1 MTPIEKEYMEKQ
13 FAKAVKA
20 CEKVAKRHACVK
32 ELTVLKKDKFWAT
45 WAKVNGYSSLVKKTH
60 RFVAVLRLNFSNG
73 GDLCYSVSNS
83 EQPEIAVLDVIK
95 TAIAGWTPIPDSRT
109 IGTFPKY
116 SSVAKKNFAKI
127 KRLLDA
133 FVKAMEA
140 PEKKKVRKAY
150 NIKWDTDGAT
160 LKECG
165 LPRSVVIPDDV
176 ADDEVG
182 DWLSDEYGFC
192 HDGYMTNF
200 EDDIST
206 ATCIPVRCKSWL

>member
-13 FAKAVKA
+13 FTKAVKA
-20 CEKVAKRHACVK
+20 CKTAAKKRPYVK
-32 ELTVLKKDKFWAT
+32 EFTVLKKDKFWAT

-60 RFVAVLRLNFSNG
+60 RFVAVLRLNFG
-73 GDLCYSVSNS
+73 GLGDICFSVSNK
-83 EQPEIAVLDVIK
+83 EQPEIAALDVLK
-95 TAIAGWTPIPDSRT
+95 VAMVGWTPEPGSSN
-109 IGTFPKY
+109 IGVLSNY
-116 SSVAKKNFAKI
+116 GSVAKAHFKKT
-127 KRLLDA
+127 KSLLDS

-150 NIKWDTDGAT
+150 NIKWDTDGAS

-176 ADDEVG
+176 AYDEVG
-182 DWLSDEYGFC
+182 DWLSDTYGFC

-200 EDDIST
+200 EE
-206 ATCIPVRCKSWL
+206 

>member
-1 MTPIEKEYMEKQ
+1 MQVPFKDKKKYLKDELKKLEGFEMGWVMKEYDDE
-13 FAKAVKA
+13 
-20 CEKVAKRHACVK
+20 EHG
-32 ELTVLKKDKFWAT
+32 
-45 WAKVNGYSSLVKKTH
+45 N
-60 RFVAVLRLNFSNG
+60 
-73 GDLCYSVSNS
+73 SVSLYG
-83 EQPEIAVLDVIK
+83 LDKGQAFGIDSKGTRATV
-95 TAIAGWTPIPDSRT
+95 ALQSCYVVEYMFVGWTPIPDSQT
-109 IGTFPKY
+109 IGTFSKY
-116 SSVAKKNFAKI
+116 GSVAKKNFKKV
-127 KRLLDA
+127 KRLMDA

-182 DWLSDEYGFC
+182 DWLSDTYGFC

-200 EDDIST
+200 DE
-206 ATCIPVRCKSWL
+206 

>member
-1 MTPIEKEYMEKQ
+1 MNKIEKEYMEKQ
-13 FAKAVKA
+13 FVKAVKA
-20 CEKVAKRHACVK
+20 CETVAKKNACVK
-32 ELTVLKKDKFWAT
+32 ELTVLKRDKFWST

-60 RFVAVLRLNFSNG
+60 RFVAVLRLTFGLTLGNG
-73 GDLCYSVSNS
+73 GELCYSVSNA

-95 TAIAGWTPIPDSRT
+95 MAIAGWTPTPDSKL
-109 IGTFPKY
+109 IETFPEY
-116 SSVAKKNFAKI
+116 GHVAKTNFKKV
-127 KRLLDA
+127 KRLMDS

-165 LPRSVVIPDDV
+165 LPRSVVIPDNV

-200 EDDIST
+200 AE
-206 ATCIPVRCKSWL
+206 

>member
-1 MTPIEKEYMEKQ
+1 MTPFEKEYVEKQ

-20 CEKVAKRHACVK
+20 CEAVAKKRPYVK
-32 ELTVLKKDKFWAT
+32 EFTVLKKDKFWAT
-45 WAKVNGYSSLVKKTH
+45 WAKANGYSSLVKKTH
-60 RFVAVLRLNFSNG
+60 RFVAVLRLNFG
-73 GDLCYSVSNS
+73 GLGDICFSVSNR
-83 EQPEIAVLDVIK
+83 EQPEIAALDVLK
-95 TAIAGWTPIPDSRT
+95 MAMVGWTTVPGSSD
-109 IGTFPKY
+109 IGVFSNY
-116 SSVAKKNFAKI
+116 CHVAKKNYKKI
-127 KRLLDA
+127 KRLMDT

-140 PEKKKVRKAY
+140 PEKKTARKAY

-192 HDGYMTNF
+192 HDGYVTNF
-200 EDDIST
+200 EE
-206 ATCIPVRCKSWL
+206 

>member
-1 MTPIEKEYMEKQ
+1 MNKNEKEYMDKQ
-13 FAKAVKA
+13 FSKTVKA
-20 CEKVAKRHACVK
+20 CDAVAKKRPYVK
-32 ELTVLKKDKFWAT
+32 EFAVLKKDKFWAT

-60 RFVAVLRLNFSNG
+60 RFVAVLRLNFG
-73 GDLCYSVSNS
+73 GHGDICFSVSNR
-83 EQPEIAVLDVIK
+83 EQPEIAALDVLK
-95 TAIAGWTPIPDSRT
+95 VAMAGWTPEPGSSS
-109 IGTFPKY
+109 IGVLSNY
-116 SSVAKKNFAKI
+116 GSVAKSHFKKFKG
-127 KRLLDA
+127 LMDA
-133 FVKAMEA
+133 FVKEMEA

-200 EDDIST
+200 EE
-206 ATCIPVRCKSWL
+206 

>member
-1 MTPIEKEYMEKQ
+1 MNKNEKEYMDKQ
-13 FAKAVKA
+13 FAKTVKA
-20 CEKVAKRHACVK
+20 CDAVAKKRPYVK
-32 ELTVLKKDKFWAT
+32 EFAVLKKDKFWAT

-60 RFVAVLRLNFSNG
+60 RFVAVLRLNFG
-73 GDLCYSVSNS
+73 GHGDICFSVSNR
-83 EQPEIAVLDVIK
+83 EQPEIAALDVLK
-95 TAIAGWTPIPDSRT
+95 
-109 IGTFPKY
+109 
-116 SSVAKKNFAKI
+116 VAKAHFKKFKG
-127 KRLLDA
+127 LMDA
-133 FVKAMEA
+133 FVKEMEA

-192 HDGYMTNF
+192 HDGY
-200 EDDIST
+200 IICPR
-206 ATCIPVRCKSWL
+206 A

>member
-1 MTPIEKEYMEKQ
+1 MTNTEKEFMEKQ
-13 FAKAVKA
+13 FNKAVKA
-20 CEKVAKRHACVK
+20 CETVAKKNACVK
-32 ELTVLKKDKFWAT
+32 ELTVLKKDKFWKT
-45 WAKVNGYSSLVKKTH
+45 WAQVNGYSHLVKKTH
-60 RFVAVLRLNFSNG
+60 RFVAVLRLNFGNG
-73 GDLCYSVSNS
+73 GDLCYSVSNP

-95 TAIAGWTPIPDSRT
+95 MAIVGWTPTPDGQT
-109 IGTFPKY
+109 ISTFSKY
-116 SSVAKKNFAKI
+116 GSVAQKNFKKAKS
-127 KRLLDA
+127 LMDA

-165 LPRSVVIPDDV
+165 LPRSVTIPDDV

-200 EDDIST
+200 EE
-206 ATCIPVRCKSWL
+206 

>member
-1 MTPIEKEYMEKQ
+1 MTKIEKEYMEKQ

-20 CEKVAKRHACVK
+20 CEAVAKKRPYV
-32 ELTVLKKDKFWAT
+32 EEFTVLKKDKFWST

-60 RFVAVLRLNFSNG
+60 RFVAVLRLNFG
-73 GDLCYSVSNS
+73 GHGDICFSVSNR
-83 EQPEIAVLDVIK
+83 EQPEIAALDVLK
-95 TAIAGWTPIPDSRT
+95 VAMAGWTPEPGSSS
-109 IGTFPKY
+109 IGVLSNY
-116 SSVAKKNFAKI
+116 GSAAKAHFKKFKG
-127 KRLLDA
+127 LMDA
-133 FVKAMEA
+133 FVKEMEA

-192 HDGYMTNF
+192 HDGYITNF
-200 EDDIST
+200 EE
-206 ATCIPVRCKSWL
+206 

>member
-1 MTPIEKEYMEKQ
+1 MNKIEKEYMEKQ
-13 FAKAVKA
+13 FVKAVKA
-20 CEKVAKRHACVK
+20 CEATMKKCKCIK
-32 ELTVLKKDKFWAT
+32 EFTVMRKDKFWAT
-45 WAKVNGYSSLVKKTH
+45 WAKVNGYSQYTRKTH
-60 RFVAVLRLNFSNG
+60 RFVAVLRLSFGIAVGKGSLYYTMSN
-73 GDLCYSVSNS
+73 N
-83 EQPEIAVLDVIK
+83 EAPEIAALDVLK
-95 TAIAGWTPIPDSRT
+95 LALAGWNPDDVA
-109 IGTFPKY
+109 ICETFPNYKKA
-116 SSVAKKNFAKI
+116 AKANAKSLSRAI
-127 KRLLDA
+127 DT

-200 EDDIST
+200 EEDEF
-206 ATCIPVRCKSWL
+206 

>member
-1 MTPIEKEYMEKQ
+1 MEKQ

-20 CEKVAKRHACVK
+20 CKTAVKKRPYVK
-32 ELTVLKKDKFWAT
+32 EFTVLKKDKFWDT

-60 RFVAVLRLNFSNG
+60 RFVAVLRLTFGLTLGNG
-73 GDLCYSVSNS
+73 GELCYSVSNA

-95 TAIAGWTPIPDSRT
+95 MAIAGWTPIPDSKT
-109 IGTFPKY
+109 IGTFSKY
-116 SSVAKKNFAKI
+116 GFVAQANFKKVKS
-127 KRLLDA
+127 LMDA
-133 FVKAMEA
+133 FVKAIEA

-165 LPRSVVIPDDV
+165 LPRSVVIPDNV

-200 EDDIST
+200 
-206 ATCIPVRCKSWL
+206 AK

>member
-1 MTPIEKEYMEKQ
+1 MTKSEKEYMDKQ
-13 FAKAVKA
+13 FVKAVKA
-20 CEKVAKRHACVK
+20 CEAVAKKRTYVK
-32 ELTVLKKDKFWAT
+32 EFTVLKRDKFWAT
-45 WAKVNGYSSLVKKTH
+45 WAKVNGYSHLVKKTH
-60 RFVAVLRLNFSNG
+60 RFVAVLRLNFG
-73 GDLCYSVSNS
+73 GYGDICFSVSNR
-83 EQPEIAVLDVIK
+83 EQPEIAALDVLK
-95 TAIAGWTPIPDSRT
+95 VAMVGWTPEPGSSN
-109 IGTFPKY
+109 IGVLSNY
-116 SSVAKKNFAKI
+116 GSVAKAHFKKV
-127 KRLLDA
+127 KSLMDA

-176 ADDEVG
+176 ADDEAG

-200 EDDIST
+200 
-206 ATCIPVRCKSWL
+206 